1 MKKIF
6 TCISLAA
13 ATFMAT
19 TPVMAQQQKQI
30 SDQEKEAFVK
40 AAVPAIFDQVKQ
52 ISGIDF
58 MGLTNPNIETVL
70 NSPLFG
76 TQGMLRAATST
87 PISIQPDSMNINLSE
102 VDINGIPATVK
113 PMLANIKLKFADYK
127 DYTMTTANGQ
137 TIEISVPL
145 KVTASALDGFI
156 SCGVNFSVGEKKGLL
171 PFSSFTANLDLGDLE
186 ALLTS
191 LGMTNIKSGTLV
203 SMTETGSNAVYN
215 YDIKIG
221 ESLRGITAISKL
233 PNFQI
238 SIDMT
243 KMQSQKPTINAS
255 LKGIITNGILPMGDA
270 VVYLNP
276 QATVAGTITPDSTIL
291 TSYVSGTVNVDK
303 YKKLVQ
309 NVNVVNSKKIQTRY
323 TTYEKKTLDATW
335 SWEDASMTTIQ
346 GNQEINPQHLASS
359 ILNGVFT
366 DLVSGS
372 STSFNMST
380 TEFESEADSKG
391 ITTFAMEVVPSM
403 VGTQAAKATIKM
415 SSYDDEAKALK
426 ASMNI
431 DVTMPLKNQTIT
443 VDFTPAD
450 YTAPVGT
457 MYIKSNAMGIITDNE
472 TIENDVEEVK
482 VSTTAS
488 GLYVKNGKG
497 NYVIVNMVGKVVS
510 TGIIT
515 SDEQY
520 ISTPNMPN
528 GIYMISIDQSKL
540 LRSAHKT
547 TVKFVK

>member
-30 SDQEKEAFVK
+30 SDQEKVAFVK

-203 SMTETGSNAVYN
+203 SMTETGSNAIYN

-276 QATVAGTITPDSTIL
+276 QATVAGT
-291 TSYVSGTVNVDK
+291 
-303 YKKLVQ
+303 
-309 NVNVVNSKKIQTRY
+309 
-323 TTYEKKTLDATW
+323 
-335 SWEDASMTTIQ
+335 
-346 GNQEINPQHLASS
+346 
-359 ILNGVFT
+359 
-366 DLVSGS
+366 
-372 STSFNMST
+372 
-380 TEFESEADSKG
+380 
-391 ITTFAMEVVPSM
+391 
-403 VGTQAAKATIKM
+403 
-415 SSYDDEAKALK
+415 
-426 ASMNI
+426 
-431 DVTMPLKNQTIT
+431 
-443 VDFTPAD
+443 
-450 YTAPVGT
+450 
-457 MYIKSNAMGIITDNE
+457 
-472 TIENDVEEVK
+472 
-482 VSTTAS
+482 
-488 GLYVKNGKG
+488 
-497 NYVIVNMVGKVVS
+497 
-510 TGIIT
+510 
-515 SDEQY
+515 
-520 ISTPNMPN
+520 
-528 GIYMISIDQSKL
+528 
-540 LRSAHKT
+540 
-547 TVKFVK
+547 

>member
-1 MKKIF
+1 
-6 TCISLAA
+6 
-13 ATFMAT
+13 
-19 TPVMAQQQKQI
+19 
-30 SDQEKEAFVK
+30 
-40 AAVPAIFDQVKQ
+40 
-52 ISGIDF
+52 
-58 MGLTNPNIETVL
+58 
-70 NSPLFG
+70 
-76 TQGMLRAATST
+76 
-87 PISIQPDSMNINLSE
+87 
-102 VDINGIPATVK
+102 
-113 PMLANIKLKFADYK
+113 
-127 DYTMTTANGQ
+127 
-137 TIEISVPL
+137 
-145 KVTASALDGFI
+145 
-156 SCGVNFSVGEKKGLL
+156 
-171 PFSSFTANLDLGDLE
+171 
-186 ALLTS
+186 
-191 LGMTNIKSGTLV
+191 
-203 SMTETGSNAVYN
+203 
-215 YDIKIG
+215 
-221 ESLRGITAISKL
+221 
-233 PNFQI
+233 
-238 SIDMT
+238 
-243 KMQSQKPTINAS
+243 
-255 LKGIITNGILPMGDA
+255 
-270 VVYLNP
+270 
-276 QATVAGTITPDSTIL
+276 
-291 TSYVSGTVNVDK
+291 
-303 YKKLVQ
+303 
-309 NVNVVNSKKIQTRY
+309 
-323 TTYEKKTLDATW
+323 
-335 SWEDASMTTIQ
+335 MTTIQ

-366 DLVSGS
+366 DLISGS

-497 NYVIVNMVGKVVS
+497 NYVIVNMVGRVVS